1 MDNTVNEAWID
12 KLVDELVETK
22 NEVANQVVEVN
33 QLYTLIKIIFNNTS
47 LNYGGE
53 GLRID
58 NCLSILEYLRVIDP
72 DAYYRKLNKLKA
84 EREAELKRLTAST
97 AEEIKEVKVE
107 TSTEPETETE
117 TISEDPV
124 EAARIAYKELI
135 DYCSENDHDIKE
147 VAKVYSLNS
156 KSTAEEFKT
165 AYKRL
170 VLTDSQKR
178 VKESTEEV

>member
-12 KLVDELVETK
+12 KLVDELIDTK

-72 DAYYRKLNKLKA
+72 DAYYRKLNKLKT
-84 EREAELKRLTAST
+84 EREAELKRLTES
-97 AEEIKEVKVE
+97 KVE
-107 TSTEPETETE
+107 ETKEANTETQKAPE
-117 TISEDPV
+117 PDTVSEDPV
-124 EAARIAYKELI
+124 ADARAAYQELI
-135 DYCSENDHDIKE
+135 NYCSENDHDIKE

-165 AYKRL
+165 AYRRL
-170 VLTDSQKR
+170 VLTDSQK
-178 VKESTEEV
+178 KTNDSKEEV